1 MKSRGKL
8 TDMDLEDRVDMDN
21 KFDDVKM
28 IESLVESYK
37 DQGLPIGDLVQA
49 QLDQV
54 NSHWCFQNI
63 FQKRLLVCNWGGI
76 ILYHVGLRLRELNQ
90 SSYGYVVDNI
100 FYSFWILSFN
110 TQYMTNPTIAFPVK
124 MEYERNFSISGLK
137 IMVKSGLETIFLKFL
152 HAQATFY

>member
-54 NSHWCFQNI
+54 NSFWFFKI
-63 FQKRLLVCNWGGI
+63 FSKKVCLFVAEAI
-76 ILYHVGLRLRELNQ
+76 V
-90 SSYGYVVDNI
+90 
-100 FYSFWILSFN
+100 
-110 TQYMTNPTIAFPVK
+110 
-124 MEYERNFSISGLK
+124 
-137 IMVKSGLETIFLKFL
+137 FLML
-152 HAQATFY
+152 CNRY

>member
-54 NSHWCFQNI
+54 NRKFPLVFQTI
-63 FQKRLLVCNWGGI
+63 FQKRLFVCN
-76 ILYHVGLRLRELNQ
+76 
-90 SSYGYVVDNI
+90 
-100 FYSFWILSFN
+100 
-110 TQYMTNPTIAFPVK
+110 
-124 MEYERNFSISGLK
+124 
-137 IMVKSGLETIFLKFL
+137 
-152 HAQATFY
+152 

>member
-54 NSHWCFQNI
+54 NSRLKFPLVFQNMY
-63 FQKRLLVCNWGGI
+63 FLQCLNTFKKVSKSRKQI
-76 ILYHVGLRLRELNQ
+76 IM
-90 SSYGYVVDNI
+90 SS
-100 FYSFWILSFN
+100 IL
-110 TQYMTNPTIAFPVK
+110 PKI
-124 MEYERNFSISGLK
+124 ER
-137 IMVKSGLETIFLKFL
+137 KSLS
-152 HAQATFY
+152 

>member
-54 NSHWCFQNI
+54 NSHWFFKI
-63 FQKRLLVCNWGGI
+63 FFTVFEYLKVSKSRKQI
-76 ILYHVGLRLRELNQ
+76 IM
-90 SSYGYVVDNI
+90 SS
-100 FYSFWILSFN
+100 ILPKN
-110 TQYMTNPTIAFPVK
+110 
-124 MEYERNFSISGLK
+124 ER
-137 IMVKSGLETIFLKFL
+137 KSLS
-152 HAQATFY
+152 

>member
-54 NSHWCFQNI
+54 NFHCFFTI
-63 FQKRLLVCNWGGI
+63 FSKKSVC
-76 ILYHVGLRLRELNQ
+76 LRLHNSVSCWAQIE
-90 SSYGYVVDNI
+90 GAK
-100 FYSFWILSFN
+100 
-110 TQYMTNPTIAFPVK
+110 P
-124 MEYERNFSISGLK
+124 
-137 IMVKSGLETIFLKFL
+137 IFL
-152 HAQATFY
+152 

>member
-54 NSHWCFQNI
+54 NSNWYFQNI
-63 FQKRLLVCNWGGI
+63 FRKVC
-76 ILYHVGLRLRELNQ
+76 LFE
-90 SSYGYVVDNI
+90 
-100 FYSFWILSFN
+100 
-110 TQYMTNPTIAFPVK
+110 A
-124 MEYERNFSISGLK
+124 
-137 IMVKSGLETIFLKFL
+137 
-152 HAQATFY
+152 A

>member
-21 KFDDVKM
+21 KFGDVKM

-54 NSHWCFQNI
+54 NFHCF
-63 FQKRLLVCNWGGI
+63 F
-76 ILYHVGLRLRELNQ
+76 
-90 SSYGYVVDNI
+90 
-100 FYSFWILSFN
+100 
-110 TQYMTNPTIAFPVK
+110 
-124 MEYERNFSISGLK
+124 K
-137 IMVKSGLETIFLKFL
+137 IVSKTLFVAEA
-152 HAQATFY
+152 AQFCIMLGSDCL

>member
-54 NSHWCFQNI
+54 NSHWFFKI
-63 FQKRLLVCNWGGI
+63 FFTVFEYLKVSKPRKQI
-76 ILYHVGLRLRELNQ
+76 TMSSILPKNERK
-90 SSYGYVVDNI
+90 S
-100 FYSFWILSFN
+100 LS
-110 TQYMTNPTIAFPVK
+110 
-124 MEYERNFSISGLK
+124 
-137 IMVKSGLETIFLKFL
+137 
-152 HAQATFY
+152 

>member
-54 NSHWCFQNI
+54 NFLLVFQNI
-63 FQKRLLVCNWGGI
+63 FQKVCLFVAEAKVFL
-76 ILYHVGLRLRELNQ
+76 ILCNR
-90 SSYGYVVDNI
+90 
-100 FYSFWILSFN
+100 
-110 TQYMTNPTIAFPVK
+110 
-124 MEYERNFSISGLK
+124 
-137 IMVKSGLETIFLKFL
+137 
-152 HAQATFY
+152 

>member
-54 NSHWCFQNI
+54 NSHWFFKI
-63 FQKRLLVCNWGGI
+63 FSKKSVCLL
-76 ILYHVGLRLRELNQ
+76 LRRHNSVSCWAPIE
-90 SSYGYVVDNI
+90 GAKPI
-100 FYSFWILSFN
+100 F
-110 TQYMTNPTIAFPVK
+110 
-124 MEYERNFSISGLK
+124 ISLC
-137 IMVKSGLETIFLKFL
+137 SR
-152 HAQATFY
+152 

>member
-54 NSHWCFQNI
+54 NSHWFFKI
-63 FQKRLLVCNWGGI
+63 FSKKSVC
-76 ILYHVGLRLRELNQ
+76 LFVTE
-90 SSYGYVVDNI
+90 
-100 FYSFWILSFN
+100 
-110 TQYMTNPTIAFPVK
+110 A
-124 MEYERNFSISGLK
+124 
-137 IMVKSGLETIFLKFL
+137 
-152 HAQATFY
+152 A

>member
-54 NSHWCFQNI
+54 NSH
-63 FQKRLLVCNWGGI
+63 
-76 ILYHVGLRLRELNQ
+76 
-90 SSYGYVVDNI
+90 
-100 FYSFWILSFN
+100 
-110 TQYMTNPTIAFPVK
+110 
-124 MEYERNFSISGLK
+124 
-137 IMVKSGLETIFLKFL
+137 
-152 HAQATFY
+152 

>member
-54 NSHWCFQNI
+54 NSHWFFKI
-63 FQKRLLVCNWGGI
+63 FFTVFEYLKVSKPRKQI
-76 ILYHVGLRLRELNQ
+76 IM
-90 SSYGYVVDNI
+90 SS
-100 FYSFWILSFN
+100 IL
-110 TQYMTNPTIAFPVK
+110 PKI
-124 MEYERNFSISGLK
+124 ER
-137 IMVKSGLETIFLKFL
+137 KSLS
-152 HAQATFY
+152 